1 LLEGGEGNEDSLEM
15 LPLPGG
21 IPSRP
26 QTPTTGPQPSLGC
39 LGTAWH
45 TCRRLIYV
53 PRSAQKGF
61 PVGHWPIPESF
72 WPELSASVLVSL

>member
-1 LLEGGEGNEDSLEM
+1 MEM
-15 LPLPGG
+15 IPTG

-26 QTPTTGPQPSLGC
+26 QTPTTGPQPSLGS

-72 WPELSASVLVSL
+72 WPELSASVLVSIA